1 MIDIHNH
8 ILFDIDDGA
17 ESLEDSIQMCR
28 DAFDN
33 GITQIVLTPHFI
45 DYKYVDAFIADR
57 DSRIVELNNALIEE
71 NIPVKLYSGAEL
83 FLNDEVF
90 MADNLDELTLGN
102 SKYMLCEFPLG
113 PFDVTRVTD
122 WIDELIDRGYVP
134 VVAHPERYFEFHR
147 NHYIIDELIDR
158 DVVFQVN
165 IDSLI
170 GNNGEAPQMMAID
183 MIERHIAMI
192 IGTDAHHPIYRHNR
206 IKEKFEDLSEEIT
219 EEMLEECM
227 LINPRKI
234 LDNKDI

>member
-17 ESLEDSIQMCR
+17 ESLEDSVQMCR

-45 DYKYVDAFIADR
+45 DYKYIDAFVDDR
-57 DSRIVELNNALIEE
+57 DSRITELNNALIEE

-90 MADNLDELTLGN
+90 MADNLNELTLGN

-113 PFDVTRVTD
+113 PFDVTRVTK

-147 NHYIIDELIDR
+147 NLYIIDELIDR

-183 MIERHIAMI
+183 MVERCIAKV

-206 IKEKFEDLSEEIT
+206 IKEKFEDLPEEIT